1 MRRWNLPQVNTKVM
15 CAVLTAAMVMT
26 GFTACGGTTSAGT
39 ESAASESAEQK
50 ETIVPESTT
59 EQSTVEQSAA
69 TESGEEKV
77 EFYLGQITAID
88 GNVISIALA
97 EKPEAPDG
105 EAPTGEAHSGEA
117 PTGDKP
123 DGPAPDGNGGAP
135 NGEAPSGE
143 KPDGQAP
150 DGNGGAPNGEKP
162 TGEAQDGQKPEKDML
177 DEMTLTLSG
186 DTMTITVNDDTIIT
200 IDGADATL
208 DDLQVGDTVSFFL
221 DGEVVTSLSV
231 GMPEPAQPGQPMQ
244 VSQNPCHFFRRLG
257 SGFLQPGLYDTDTTG
272 NDEGTEIFIV
282 SIGLR
287 TFQKA
292 ESALFDLVLQAVNEG
307 EISMGTDHDSGE
319 ISVTV

>member
-26 GFTACGGTTSAGT
+26 GFTACGETTSAGT

-59 EQSTVEQSAA
+59 EQSTVEQSVA

-77 EFYLGQITAID
+77 ESYLGQITAID

-97 EKPEAPDG
+97 EKPEA
-105 EAPTGEAHSGEA
+105 A
-117 PTGDKP
+117 
-123 DGPAPDGNGGAP
+123 
-135 NGEAPSGE
+135 
-143 KPDGQAP
+143 
-150 DGNGGAPNGEKP
+150 
-162 TGEAQDGQKPEKDML
+162 DGQKPEKDML

-200 IDGADATL
+200 IDGTDATP

-231 GMPEPAQPGQPMQ
+231 GMPEPTQSKQSMQ
-244 VSQNPCHFFRRLG
+244 AP
-257 SGFLQPGLYDTDTTG
+257 
-272 NDEGTEIFIV
+272 E
-282 SIGLR
+282 
-287 TFQKA
+287 QK
-292 ESALFDLVLQAVNEG
+292 
-307 EISMGTDHDSGE
+307 
-319 ISVTV
+319 

>member
-77 EFYLGQITAID
+77 ESYLGQITAID

-97 EKPEAPDG
+97 EKPEAPD
-105 EAPTGEAHSGEA
+105 EEA

-123 DGPAPDGNGGAP
+123 DGPAPDG
-135 NGEAPSGE
+135 
-143 KPDGQAP
+143 
-150 DGNGGAPNGEKP
+150 EKP
-162 TGEAQDGQKPEKDML
+162 TGEAPDGQKPEKDML

-200 IDGADATL
+200 IDGTDATP

-231 GMPEPAQPGQPMQ
+231 GMPEPTQPGRSMQ
-244 VSQNPCHFFRRLG
+244 AP
-257 SGFLQPGLYDTDTTG
+257 
-272 NDEGTEIFIV
+272 E
-282 SIGLR
+282 
-287 TFQKA
+287 QK
-292 ESALFDLVLQAVNEG
+292 
-307 EISMGTDHDSGE
+307 
-319 ISVTV
+319 

>member
-50 ETIVPESTT
+50 ETIAPESTT
-59 EQSTVEQSAA
+59 EQSTVEQNAA

-105 EAPTGEAHSGEA
+105 EAP
-117 PTGDKP
+117 
-123 DGPAPDGNGGAP
+123 N
-135 NGEAPSGE
+135 GE

-150 DGNGGAPNGEKP
+150 DGNGGTPNGEAP
-162 TGEAQDGQKPEKDML
+162 AGEVPSGEAPDGQKPEKDML

-231 GMPEPAQPGQPMQ
+231 GMPEPTQSKQSMQ
-244 VSQNPCHFFRRLG
+244 DP
-257 SGFLQPGLYDTDTTG
+257 
-272 NDEGTEIFIV
+272 E
-282 SIGLR
+282 
-287 TFQKA
+287 QK
-292 ESALFDLVLQAVNEG
+292 
-307 EISMGTDHDSGE
+307 
-319 ISVTV
+319 

>member
-26 GFTACGGTTSAGT
+26 GFTACGATTSAGT

-59 EQSTVEQSAA
+59 EQSALEKS
-69 TESGEEKV
+69 EEKV
-77 EFYLGQITAID
+77 ESYLGQITAID

-105 EAPTGEAHSGEA
+105 EAP
-117 PTGDKP
+117 
-123 DGPAPDGNGGAP
+123 N
-135 NGEAPSGE
+135 GE
-143 KPDGQAP
+143 KPDGQ
-150 DGNGGAPNGEKP
+150 APNGEKP
-162 TGEAQDGQKPEKDML
+162 TGEAPDSQKPEKDML

-200 IDGADATL
+200 IDGTDATP

-231 GMPEPAQPGQPMQ
+231 GMPEPTQPGRSMQ
-244 VSQNPCHFFRRLG
+244 AP
-257 SGFLQPGLYDTDTTG
+257 
-272 NDEGTEIFIV
+272 E
-282 SIGLR
+282 
-287 TFQKA
+287 QK
-292 ESALFDLVLQAVNEG
+292 
-307 EISMGTDHDSGE
+307 
-319 ISVTV
+319 

>member
-59 EQSTVEQSAA
+59 EQSTVEQSVA

-77 EFYLGQITAID
+77 ESYLGQITAID

-105 EAPTGEAHSGEA
+105 EAPTGEKPDGEAPAGEVPSGEA
-117 PTGDKP
+117 P
-123 DGPAPDGNGGAP
+123 
-135 NGEAPSGE
+135 
-143 KPDGQAP
+143 
-150 DGNGGAPNGEKP
+150 
-162 TGEAQDGQKPEKDML
+162 DGQKPEKDML

-200 IDGADATL
+200 IDGANATL
-208 DDLQVGDTVSFFL
+208 DDLHVGDTVSFFL

-231 GMPEPAQPGQPMQ
+231 GMPEPTQSKQPMQ
-244 VSQNPCHFFRRLG
+244 AP
-257 SGFLQPGLYDTDTTG
+257 
-272 NDEGTEIFIV
+272 E
-282 SIGLR
+282 
-287 TFQKA
+287 QK
-292 ESALFDLVLQAVNEG
+292 
-307 EISMGTDHDSGE
+307 
-319 ISVTV
+319 

>member
-50 ETIVPESTT
+50 ETIAPESTT
-59 EQSTVEQSAA
+59 EQNTVEQSVA

-77 EFYLGQITAID
+77 ESYLGQITAID

-105 EAPTGEAHSGEA
+105 EAPTG
-117 PTGDKP
+117 DKP
-123 DGPAPDGNGGAP
+123 DGPAPDG
-135 NGEAPSGE
+135 
-143 KPDGQAP
+143 
-150 DGNGGAPNGEKP
+150 EKP
-162 TGEAQDGQKPEKDML
+162 TGEAPDGQKPEKDML
-177 DEMTLTLSG
+177 DEITLTLSG

-200 IDGADATL
+200 IDGTDATL

-231 GMPEPAQPGQPMQ
+231 GMPEPAQPGRSMQ
-244 VSQNPCHFFRRLG
+244 AP
-257 SGFLQPGLYDTDTTG
+257 
-272 NDEGTEIFIV
+272 E
-282 SIGLR
+282 
-287 TFQKA
+287 QK
-292 ESALFDLVLQAVNEG
+292 
-307 EISMGTDHDSGE
+307 
-319 ISVTV
+319 

>member
-15 CAVLTAAMVMT
+15 CAVLTAAMMMT

-50 ETIVPESTT
+50 ETIAPESTT
-59 EQSTVEQSAA
+59 EQSALEKS
-69 TESGEEKV
+69 EEKV
-77 EFYLGQITAID
+77 ESYLGQITAID

-105 EAPTGEAHSGEA
+105 EAP
-117 PTGDKP
+117 
-123 DGPAPDGNGGAP
+123 N
-135 NGEAPSGE
+135 GE

-150 DGNGGAPNGEKP
+150 DGEKP
-162 TGEAQDGQKPEKDML
+162 TGEVPSGEAPDGQKPEKDML

-231 GMPEPAQPGQPMQ
+231 GMSEPTQSKQSMQDPE
-244 VSQNPCHFFRRLG
+244 
-257 SGFLQPGLYDTDTTG
+257 
-272 NDEGTEIFIV
+272 
-282 SIGLR
+282 
-287 TFQKA
+287 QK
-292 ESALFDLVLQAVNEG
+292 
-307 EISMGTDHDSGE
+307 
-319 ISVTV
+319 

>member
-50 ETIVPESTT
+50 ETIVSESTT
-59 EQSTVEQSAA
+59 EQSALEKS
-69 TESGEEKV
+69 EEKV
-77 EFYLGQITAID
+77 ESYLGQITAID

-105 EAPTGEAHSGEA
+105 EAP
-117 PTGDKP
+117 
-123 DGPAPDGNGGAP
+123 N
-135 NGEAPSGE
+135 GE

-150 DGNGGAPNGEKP
+150 DGEKP
-162 TGEAQDGQKPEKDML
+162 TGEVPSGEAPDGQKPEKDML

-231 GMPEPAQPGQPMQ
+231 GMSEPTQSKQSMQDPE
-244 VSQNPCHFFRRLG
+244 
-257 SGFLQPGLYDTDTTG
+257 
-272 NDEGTEIFIV
+272 
-282 SIGLR
+282 
-287 TFQKA
+287 QK
-292 ESALFDLVLQAVNEG
+292 
-307 EISMGTDHDSGE
+307 
-319 ISVTV
+319 

>member
-59 EQSTVEQSAA
+59 EQSTVEQSVA

-77 EFYLGQITAID
+77 ESYLGQITAID

-105 EAPTGEAHSGEA
+105 EAP
-117 PTGDKP
+117 
-123 DGPAPDGNGGAP
+123 N
-135 NGEAPSGE
+135 GE
-143 KPDGQAP
+143 KPDGQ
-150 DGNGGAPNGEKP
+150 APNGEKP
-162 TGEAQDGQKPEKDML
+162 TGEAPDSQKPEKDML

-231 GMPEPAQPGQPMQ
+231 GMPEPTHSKQSMQ
-244 VSQNPCHFFRRLG
+244 AP
-257 SGFLQPGLYDTDTTG
+257 
-272 NDEGTEIFIV
+272 E
-282 SIGLR
+282 
-287 TFQKA
+287 QK
-292 ESALFDLVLQAVNEG
+292 
-307 EISMGTDHDSGE
+307 
-319 ISVTV
+319 

>member
-26 GFTACGGTTSAGT
+26 GFTACGGITSAGT

-59 EQSTVEQSAA
+59 EQGTVEQNVA
-69 TESGEEKV
+69 TELGEEKV
-77 EFYLGQITAID
+77 ESYLGQITAID

-97 EKPEAPDG
+97 EKPEDPD
-105 EAPTGEAHSGEA
+105 GEA

-123 DGPAPDGNGGAP
+123 DGPAPDG
-135 NGEAPSGE
+135 
-143 KPDGQAP
+143 K
-150 DGNGGAPNGEKP
+150 KP
-162 TGEAQDGQKPEKDML
+162 TGEAPDGQKSEKDML

-200 IDGADATL
+200 IDGTDATP

-221 DGEVVTSLSV
+221 DGDIVTSLSV

-244 VSQNPCHFFRRLG
+244 AP
-257 SGFLQPGLYDTDTTG
+257 
-272 NDEGTEIFIV
+272 E
-282 SIGLR
+282 
-287 TFQKA
+287 QK
-292 ESALFDLVLQAVNEG
+292 
-307 EISMGTDHDSGE
+307 
-319 ISVTV
+319 